1 MPTLI
6 EPPDGWGY
14 PEPEASKPKDGGYTK
29 DDFNFELW
37 VDDQIDQQREYEKQ
51 EAWENG
57 DYDDDEDDDE

>member
-1 MPTLI
+1 MPTLM

-14 PEPEASKPKDGGYTK
+14 PKPEANKPKDGGYTK

-57 DYDDDEDDDE
+57 EDDEDDEEE

>member
-1 MPTLI
+1 MPTLT

-14 PEPEASKPKDGGYTK
+14 PERQKVVKTQGGEYTK

-37 VDDQIDQQREYEKQ
+37 VDDQIDQLREYEKQ

-57 DYDDDEDDDE
+57 EDDEDDEDE